1 MTQSQALT
9 KALVLAII
17 APSDDKAAQAA
28 SLSKQIAQG
37 LTKTQVDRCK
47 AQALKMIKENP

>member
-9 KALVLAII
+9 QALVLAII

-28 SLSKQIAQG
+28 SLAEQIAQG
-37 LTKTQVDRCK
+37 LTKTQVNRCK
-47 AQALKMIKENP
+47 AQALKMIGENP

>member
-28 SLSKQIAQG
+28 SLAELIAQG
-37 LTKTQVDRCK
+37 LTKTQVNRCK
-47 AQALKMIKENP
+47 AQALKMIGENP

>member
-17 APSDDKAAQAA
+17 APDDDKAAQAA
-28 SLSKQIAQG
+28 SLAEQIAQG
-37 LTKTQVDRCK
+37 LTKIQVNRCK
-47 AQALKMIKENP
+47 AQALKMIGENP

>member
-9 KALVLAII
+9 QALVLAII

-28 SLSKQIAQG
+28 SLAEQIAQG
-37 LTKTQVDRCK
+37 LTITQVNRCK
-47 AQALKMIKENP
+47 AQALKMIGENP